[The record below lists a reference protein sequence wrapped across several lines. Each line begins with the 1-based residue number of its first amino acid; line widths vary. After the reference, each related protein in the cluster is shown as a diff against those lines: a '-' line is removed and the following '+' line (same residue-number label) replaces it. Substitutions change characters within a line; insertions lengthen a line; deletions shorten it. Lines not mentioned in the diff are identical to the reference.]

1 MIAVEMDF
9 AILFLKLQVL
19 AGKIIIGFARKM
31 MILPAY
37 NPLVVQ
43 FFVKFIV

>member
-19 AGKIIIGFARKM
+19 AGKVIIGFARKIM
-31 MILPAY
+31 TLPAH
-37 NPLVVQ
+37 NSLVVQ
-43 FFVKFIV
+43 FFVKFIL